1 MREKMTEIKKITKI
15 VMIYYGV
22 AGLLFSFLYLALT
35 DFFAFRLMQ
44 WPTGD
49 PVPFWSLGMTM
60 LVLAIAS
67 FLAYFKTEWEKIK
80 LYFEIM
86 LMWVIGAILMDIA
99 ILVVISLPEAALFQ
113 MIFNIILLTF
123 NLVIGLF
130 SYIKQRS

>member
-1 MREKMTEIKKITKI
+1 MTEIKKITKI

-22 AGLLFSFLYLALT
+22 AGLLFAFLYLVLT
-35 DFFAFRLMQ
+35 DFFAFQVMQ

-67 FLAYFKTEWEKIK
+67 FLAVFKSEWEHIK

-86 LMWVIGAILMDIA
+86 LMWIIGTILMNIA
-99 ILVVISLPEAALFQ
+99 ILTVIALPDAALLQIVFD
-113 MIFNIILLTF
+113 IILLSF
-123 NLVIGLF
+123 NLVVGLF
-130 SYIKQRS
+130 SYIKQRG

>member
-1 MREKMTEIKKITKI
+1 MTEIKKVTKI
-15 VMIYYGV
+15 VMSYYGI
-22 AGLLFSFLYLALT
+22 AGLLFSFLYLVIT
-35 DFFAFRLMQ
+35 DFFAFQLMQ

-67 FLAYFKTEWEKIK
+67 FLAYFKKDWEQIK

-86 LMWVIGAILMDIA
+86 LMWIIGAILMDIA
-99 ILVVISLPEAALFQ
+99 IVVVMTLPGAALFQ
-113 MIFNIILLTF
+113 MVFNICLLTF

-130 SYIKQRS
+130 SYIKQRA

>member
-1 MREKMTEIKKITKI
+1 MTEIKKVTKV

-22 AGLLFSFLYLALT
+22 AGLLFAFLYLALT
-35 DFFAFRLMQ
+35 DFFAFQLMQ

-67 FLAYFKTEWEKIK
+67 FLAVFKREWELIK

-86 LMWVIGAILMDIA
+86 LMWIIGAILMDIA
-99 ILVVISLPEAALFQ
+99 ILVVMTLPEAALMQ
-113 MIFNIILLTF
+113 MIFNIILLSF

-130 SYIKQRS
+130 SYIKQRR

>member
-1 MREKMTEIKKITKI
+1 MTEIKKITKI

-22 AGLLFSFLYLALT
+22 MGLLFSFLYLVLT
-35 DFFAFRLMQ
+35 DFFAFQLMQ

-67 FLAYFKTEWEKIK
+67 FLAYFKTEWDKIK

-86 LMWVIGAILMDIA
+86 LMWIIGTILMNIA
-99 ILVVISLPEAALFQ
+99 ILVIITLPETAMFQ
-113 MIFNIILLTF
+113 IIFNIILLTF
-123 NLVIGLF
+123 NLVIGIF